1 MNYCVYGASS
11 AAIAKSY
18 INPTEEL
25 GQKLAAHGHNIV
37 FGAGASGLMGAV
49 ARGVHRGGGKITG
62 VAPTFFKV
70 DGVLYDH
77 CDEMIYTETMRERK
91 KIMEES
97 SDGFIVTPGGPGT
110 LDEFFEIL
118 TLKQL
123 GRHTKPIVLFNI
135 HGYFDPLQRQLE
147 SGVDKLFISP
157 PALKLFAV
165 FDNADKL
172 ISYLEN
178 YKEEPVDPAR
188 LKYLNLDR

>member
-37 FGAGASGLMGAV
+37 FGGGANGLMGAV
-49 ARGVHRGGGKITG
+49 ARGVHRGGGKVTG

-70 DGVLYDH
+70 DGVLYDR

-91 KIMEES
+91 KILEES

-123 GRHTKPIVLFNI
+123 GRHTKPIAIFNI
-135 HGYFDPLQRQLE
+135 HGYFDPLQKQLE
-147 SGVDKLFISP
+147 SAVDKLFLAP
-157 PALKLFAV
+157 AALKLFAV
-165 FDNADKL
+165 FDNPDKL
-172 ISYLEN
+172 IAYLEN
-178 YKEEPVDPAR
+178 YEAQPVEPAH